1 MHRSGLL
8 SGFFVCVCDGHRLW
22 TDSSPSARYFTQKK
36 ARLLNVTGWVR
47 NLPNNKVRLGRLS
60 VGTPP
65 CFCSFVDSFFFS
77 CTILTTRQ
85 VEGEVQGEEADV
97 ADLLQKLDRGPTS
110 ARVVRFDKEN
120 REVVEG
126 EDSFE
131 IKR

>member
-1 MHRSGLL
+1 MNSP
-8 SGFFVCVCDGHRLW
+8 CVGY
-22 TDSSPSARYFTQKK
+22 RYFTQKK

-47 NLPNNKVRLGRLS
+47 NLPNNK
-60 VGTPP
+60 
-65 CFCSFVDSFFFS
+65 
-77 CTILTTRQ
+77 